1 MELIPLVSSGI
12 IRPIGSSKSKT
23 SHPGNI
29 MALSNLSQKAFKIE
43 SVENKEDSLFI
54 HDQLKKGHTA
64 ALELLSLLNGTFVDP
79 SGMPHA
85 ATILSAA
92 AWLTGASLSQSFL
105 DQKHALPSTTIMPED
120 VSKQWE
126 HLVYLLEF
134 YNFQRAD
141 VPVGRVVLAA
151 MAAPVCFKPQ
161 VGMSCVQSE
170 LQERYVMVMKQYGF
184 NARDGA
190 HVGVMLCSILIQEYS
205 HAALIDIDAATGV
218 VAQGIFEAARQCLL
232 P

>member
-1 MELIPLVSSGI
+1 M
-12 IRPIGSSKSKT
+12 T
-23 SHPGNI
+23 
-29 MALSNLSQKAFKIE
+29 LSNRSQTAFKIE
-43 SVENKEDSLFI
+43 CVENKEDSLFI
-54 HDQLKKGHTA
+54 RDQLKKGHQA
-64 ALELLSLLNGTFVDP
+64 ALELLSLLNRTFVDAA
-79 SGMPHA
+79 GIPHA

-92 AWLTGASLSQSFL
+92 AWLTGGSLSQSFQ
-105 DQKHALPSTTIMPED
+105 DQDHTQPGATIRPED

-170 LQERYVMVMKQYGF
+170 LQERYTMVMKQYGF

-190 HVGVMLCSILIQEYS
+190 HVGIMLCSILIQEYS
-205 HAALIDIDAATGV
+205 QAALIDIDAATGV

>member
-1 MELIPLVSSGI
+1 LELIPLLSSGI
-12 IRPIGSSKSKT
+12 IRPIDSSESKT
-23 SHPGNI
+23 LHLGNI
-29 MALSNLSQKAFKIE
+29 MALSNLTQKAFKIE
-43 SVENKEDSLFI
+43 TIENKEDSLFL
-54 HDQLKKGHTA
+54 HDQLKKGHEA
-64 ALELLSLLNGTFVDP
+64 VLGLLSLLNRTFVDP
-79 SGMPHA
+79 AGMPHA

-92 AWLTGASLSQSFL
+92 AWLTGGSLSQSFL
-105 DQKHALPSTTIMPED
+105 DQKHTLPGTTILPED

-170 LQERYVMVMKQYGF
+170 LQERYAMVMKQYGF
-184 NARDGA
+184 NTRDGA
-190 HVGVMLCSILIQEYS
+190 HVGVMLCSLLIQEYS
-205 HAALIDIDAATGV
+205 QAALIDIDAATGV
-218 VAQGIFEAARQCLL
+218 VAQGIFEAARQCLR